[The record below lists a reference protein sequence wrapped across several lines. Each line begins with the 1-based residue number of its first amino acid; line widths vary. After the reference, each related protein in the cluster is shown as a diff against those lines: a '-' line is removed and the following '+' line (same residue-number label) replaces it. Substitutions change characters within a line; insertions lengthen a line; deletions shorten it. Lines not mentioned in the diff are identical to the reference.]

1 MINQNSSKNLHD
13 YVSSGILLRTVII
26 LLCCIFGFST
36 VSAQD
41 YDRIR
46 EELRLRQQQTNQ
58 EIQSLMQLIIGY
70 EQQIRESDTRYE
82 SLYREFQALERE
94 INLRDNMINNLQVK
108 GRQIGQ
114 EINVLQGEFNQNKQ
128 ELERLI
134 QNYKESLRYL
144 YKHGRVPEMAYLF
157 TSGSF
162 NQMMVRSFYLRRFE
176 EHRTRQAN
184 QIVEVQQELKRK
196 EEELQA
202 AREDV
207 QKNVEEVRQAR
218 AVLNETR
225 RRQNQNISQL
235 QQNRRQMQDKLS
247 QTRRDVENFNKQLN
261 ETIAQLDR
269 IQREEEERIRVLEAE
284 RLRRLAA
291 ARNIE
296 DEAERAR
303 EVERFSTPVTTPS
316 TMPSRDARASLEAS
330 FAASRGRLN
339 WPVASGV
346 ITAPF
351 GDIVHPVYRTRVP
364 NPGIEIS
371 TDARSPVMA
380 THDGYVTLIGFAA
393 DFDRFMMVDHG
404 KYKTIYANLSEVLVA
419 TDTYVRAGD
428 IIARSGSENSSKGTT
443 LVFIIKEGTV
453 SLDPAQ
459 WILPRQQAQIRP

>member
-1 MINQNSSKNLHD
+1 MKRHQPNLQSISLFL
-13 YVSSGILLRTVII
+13 VFVIRMMLVVLFATI
-26 LLCCIFGFST
+26 GFS
-36 VSAQD
+36 SMHAQE

-58 EIQSLMQLIIGY
+58 EIRSLMQLIIGY

-82 SLYREFQALERE
+82 GLYREFQALERE
-94 INLRDNMINNLQVK
+94 INLRDNMINNLQAK

-114 EINVLQGEFNQNKQ
+114 EINILQGEYTENQR

-134 QNYKESLRYL
+134 KNYKESLRYL
-144 YKHGRVPEMAYLF
+144 YKHGRVPEIAYLF
-157 TSGSF
+157 SSGSF
-162 NQMMVRSFYLRRFE
+162 NQMMVRSYYLRRFE
-176 EHRTRQAN
+176 EHRTRQATL
-184 QIVEVQQELKRK
+184 IEEVQQDLKRK

-202 AREDV
+202 ARDDI

-218 AVLNETR
+218 AILNETR
-225 RRQNQNISQL
+225 RRQNQNIAQL
-235 QQNRRQMQDKLS
+235 QQNRRQMQEKLS
-247 QTRRDVENFNKQLN
+247 QTRRDVENFNRQLN
-261 ETIAQLDR
+261 ETIAQLDK

-291 ARNIE
+291 AQNIT

-303 EVERFSTPVTTPS
+303 EVERFSTPLTTPS
-316 TMPSRDARASLEAS
+316 SIRSRDAMASLEAS
-330 FAASRGRLN
+330 FAASRGKLN

-404 KYKTIYANLSEVLVA
+404 KYKTIYANLSEVLVG
-419 TDTYVRAGD
+419 TDSYVRAGD

-459 WILPRQQAQIRP
+459 WILPRQQTQNTP